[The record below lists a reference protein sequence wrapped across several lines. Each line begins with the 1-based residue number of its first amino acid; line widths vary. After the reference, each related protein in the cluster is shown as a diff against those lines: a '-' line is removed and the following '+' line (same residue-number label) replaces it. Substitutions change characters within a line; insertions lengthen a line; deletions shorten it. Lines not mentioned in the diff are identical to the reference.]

1 MAYSDFTLRKVKEEL
16 NIQIAEQSGIFEGI
30 AEIAPSPLL
39 IEILKEHVSLALA
52 INTEKARSELIIAM
66 ILVELRRMFDK
77 KISFFSG
84 IEFTVDKDKG
94 LNGFCDYLISASPE
108 QLMLDFPVVAIVEA
122 KNENLIGGLGQC
134 IAEMVAAD
142 IQNRKEHQPTEAI
155 YGVVTSG
162 NAWKFIKLQ
171 QSVAYIDMKEYYID
185 HAGKI
190 LGILRAMV
198 RQVA

>member
-94 LNGFCDYLISASPE
+94 LNGFCDYLISASAE
-108 QLMLDFPVVAIVEA
+108 QLMLEFPVVAIVEA

-142 IQNRKEHQPTEAI
+142 IQNRKEHQPTTAI
-155 YGVVTSG
+155 YGAVTSG

-171 QSVAYIDMKEYYID
+171 QGVAYIDMKEYYID
-185 HAGKI
+185 HVGKI
-190 LGILRAMV
+190 LGISRAMV
-198 RQVA
+198 KQVA